1 MSWQLPK
8 CAVIAGTR
16 YDLHTDFR
24 DILEIIGY
32 LNSDLPEFIRWQVA
46 LALFFVQPVEEAAAG
61 EAMEYL
67 IWFLNG
73 GQAENNRP
81 GPKLFDWEQDAAA
94 IVSDINLVA
103 GREIRDMEHLHWWT
117 FLSWFHGIGQGQ
129 MASLVAIRSKLQKG
143 KKLTEQERE
152 FYRLNRSRVDMKKAY
167 SAEDLA
173 EQARL
178 KKLLGE

>member
-8 CAVIAGTR
+8 STVIAGER

-24 DILEIIGY
+24 DVLEIIGY
-32 LNSDLPEFIRWQVA
+32 LNGDLPEFIRWQVA
-46 LALFFVQPVEEAAAG
+46 LALFFVQPVEESAAG
-61 EAMEYL
+61 EAMKYL
-67 IWFLNG
+67 AWFLNG
-73 GQAENNRP
+73 GQEEKP
-81 GPKLFDWEQDAAA
+81 THGPKLFDWEQDAAA

-103 GREIRDMEHLHWWT
+103 GREIRAMEYLHWWT

-129 MASLVAIRSKLQKG
+129 MAALVSIRSKLQKG

-152 FYRLNRSRVDMKKAY
+152 FYRRNRSRVDMKKAY